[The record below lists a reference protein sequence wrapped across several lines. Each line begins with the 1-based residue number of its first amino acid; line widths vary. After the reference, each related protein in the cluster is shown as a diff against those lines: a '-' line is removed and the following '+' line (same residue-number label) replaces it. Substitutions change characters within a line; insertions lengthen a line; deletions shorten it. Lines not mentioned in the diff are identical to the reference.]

1 MTRYFVK
8 GTDKEVKVGMTVQI
22 ETLTDTDFG
31 KGKAVVNVPVTQAS
45 LELLIKKGLVEK
57 RDEFTVEDGKK
68 HLELLKPY
76 IRRFARK
83 NKIDFPQACAILAE
97 IAKISPVAHIEILL
111 EQISE
116 VLNRERTP
124 GFSAYYLSPLNDY
137 HTTVIPRGKGFAPV
151 FYNNEDAKEAYKLI
165 APFVDELIKNGK

>member
-1 MTRYFVK
+1 MTKYFVK
-8 GTDKEVKVGMTVQI
+8 GTDKEVKVGMTIQI
-22 ETLTDTDFG
+22 ETPADTDFG
-31 KGKAVVNVPVTQAS
+31 KGKAVVDVFVTQAS

-57 RDEFTVEDGKK
+57 RDEFTAEDGKK
-68 HLELLKPY
+68 HMELLKPY

-83 NKIDFPQACAILAE
+83 NKVDFPQACIILAE
-97 IAKISPVAHIEILL
+97 IAEISPVAHIEVLL

-124 GFSAYYLSPLNDY
+124 GFSVYYLSPLNDY
-137 HTTVIPRGKGFAPV
+137 HIVAVPRGKSVAPI

-165 APFVDELIKNGK
+165 APFVDELVKNGK